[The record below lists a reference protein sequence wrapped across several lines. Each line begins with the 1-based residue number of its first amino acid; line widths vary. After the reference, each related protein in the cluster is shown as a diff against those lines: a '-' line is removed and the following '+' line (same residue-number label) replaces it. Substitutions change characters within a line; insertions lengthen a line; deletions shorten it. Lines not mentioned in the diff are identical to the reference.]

1 MELEEVIK
9 RMKKHNMAELARDT
23 GINPSTLSKIVTGR
37 IKAPSYPLMVRIIKW
52 MDGN

>member
-9 RMKKHNMAELARDT
+9 RMKKHNMSEMARDT
-23 GINPSTLSKIVTGR
+23 GINQSTLSKIVTGR